1 MAEKG
6 KVKWFSNLKGFGF
19 LQKTGDEK
27 DVFVH
32 YSFVQG
38 DGYKK
43 LKAGDEVDF
52 DIEESPK
59 GPQARNVVRTK
70 KAEKPAE
77 DKKAEAAKKAKK

>member
-19 LQKTGDEK
+19 LQKEGDEK

-38 DGYKK
+38 EGYKK
-43 LKAGDEVDF
+43 LRAGDEVAF
-52 DIEESPK
+52 DIEESSK

-77 DKKAEAAKKAKK
+77 TKEEAAKKAKK

>member
-19 LQKTGDEK
+19 LQKEGDDK
-27 DVFVH
+27 DIFVH

-43 LKAGDEVDF
+43 LKTGDEVTF
-52 DIEESPK
+52 EIEDTPK
-59 GPQARNVVRTK
+59 GPQARSVVRTK
-70 KAEKPAE
+70 KAEKPAADE
-77 DKKAEAAKKAKK
+77 KAEGKAKK

>member
-19 LQKTGDEK
+19 LNKEGDDK
-27 DVFVH
+27 DIFVH

-38 DGYKK
+38 EGYKK
-43 LKAGDEVDF
+43 LKVGDEVAF
-52 DIEESPK
+52 DIEEGPK

-70 KAEKPAE
+70 KAEKPAASKE
-77 DKKAEAAKKAKK
+77 DAAKKAKK

>member
-19 LQKTGDEK
+19 LQKDGDEK
-27 DVFVH
+27 DIFVH

-43 LKAGDEVDF
+43 LKAGDEVSF
-52 DIEESPK
+52 DIETSDK

-70 KAEKPAE
+70 KAEKPVE
-77 DKKAEAAKKAKK
+77 KKEEAAKKKK